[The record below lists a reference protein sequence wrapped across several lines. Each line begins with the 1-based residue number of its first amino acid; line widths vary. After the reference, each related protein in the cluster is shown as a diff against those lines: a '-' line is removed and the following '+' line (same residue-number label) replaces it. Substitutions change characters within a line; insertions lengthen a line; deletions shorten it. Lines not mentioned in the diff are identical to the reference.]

1 VLQHQPWRI
10 LLTNTKRDRLK
21 PLIKRAQCTKLVLE
35 YGDIVSI
42 QVPTVS
48 RGACDHPWLP
58 ELVTKIILKSKQ
70 ETQYEVCSKH
80 GVLAGVFPRN
90 QLYHNKYLTAE
101 LLGIN
106 EAHARERRS
115 LSVAKAS
122 ALYNKLGGRTFC
134 KCKSNCSKNSRC
146 SCVMLGKFC
155 LKKCHMK
162 RIDGTKA
169 KCRNC
174 APTKHN

>member
-1 VLQHQPWRI
+1 M
-10 LLTNTKRDRLK
+10 NTKRDRLK

-58 ELVTKIILKSKQ
+58 EMVTKIILKSKQ

-115 LSVAKAS
+115 LSVA
-122 ALYNKLGGRTFC
+122 FC

-169 KCRNC
+169 KCRNF